1 MTEIKE
7 SQYHLS
13 SRKRRIIAFLIDHFI
28 VTFLMVVAVF
38 LMLGPNFMD
47 TDNVGNLTSK
57 IGPTVLLGFLVYFA
71 KDSIKGISPGKWI
84 MGIMVRDEHNLD
96 QVPSIG
102 TLLIRNLFLL
112 IWPIECIVLVFSKE
126 KKRLGDRI
134 GKTVVVKNP
143 VRSSLYLRI
152 SVLAVMGIS
161 YFFFI
166 FLFVGN
172 TVKNSEVYKLAIS
185 EIEVNEEI
193 QIETGGIKGYGMI
206 PKGTVRITDH
216 VGEANLSIK
225 VLGNQKDLDV
235 GVYLR
240 KEPNE
245 NWRLIELNK

>member
-134 GKTVVVKNP
+134 GKQWLLKTQLGL
-143 VRSSLYLRI
+143 LYI
-152 SVLAVMGIS
+152 
-161 YFFFI
+161 
-166 FLFVGN
+166 
-172 TVKNSEVYKLAIS
+172 
-185 EIEVNEEI
+185 
-193 QIETGGIKGYGMI
+193 
-206 PKGTVRITDH
+206 
-216 VGEANLSIK
+216 
-225 VLGNQKDLDV
+225 
-235 GVYLR
+235 
-240 KEPNE
+240 
-245 NWRLIELNK
+245 